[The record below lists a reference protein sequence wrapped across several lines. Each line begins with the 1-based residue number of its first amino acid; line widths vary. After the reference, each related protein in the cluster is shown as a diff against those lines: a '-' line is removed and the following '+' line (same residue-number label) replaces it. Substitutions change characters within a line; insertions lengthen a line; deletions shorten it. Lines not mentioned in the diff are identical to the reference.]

1 MTRNQ
6 YWDNM
11 GAAERRYIRGQ
22 ARIRKSPAGNGGA
35 AHALRACPPGWYEPT
50 WARAS
55 IKRGLYPC
63 LAGPVGRL
71 P

>member
-6 YWDNM
+6 YWTSL
-11 GAAERRYIRGQ
+11 GTAERRSQRGQ
-22 ARIRKSPAGNGGA
+22 ARIRTSSAGNGGA
-35 AHALRACPPGWYEPT
+35 AQAFRACPPEWYEPD
-50 WARAS
+50 WARES
-55 IKRGLYPC
+55 IRRGLYPC

>member
-1 MTRNQ
+1 MTRSQ

-11 GAAERRYIRGQ
+11 GAASRRFVRGQ
-22 ARIRKSPAGNGGA
+22 SRIRTSPAGNGGA
-35 AHALRACPPGWYEPT
+35 AHAFRACPPGWYEPA
-50 WARAS
+50 WARES
-55 IKRGLYPC
+55 IRRGLYPC